1 MITGQFVGEVF
12 SKEIWNSKM
21 NELIKE
27 EYPQRLENLFT
38 DKTDSEDN
46 PISLPGL
53 NMSEVYFIT
62 SQSTASAS
70 ELLINGLKP
79 YINVIQI
86 GDVTLGKN
94 VGSITLYDYIDN
106 NSLTKNPNHNY
117 AMQPIVL
124 KIANSEGN
132 ADFVNGLLP
141 DRSIKEDKFNLG
153 IIGDVNE
160 PILSETLSRING
172 SSKKVKKLNTFE
184 SELLFNPNNSKK
196 QIMYVQG
203 LKKK

>member
-1 MITGQFVGEVF
+1 
-12 SKEIWNSKM
+12 
-21 NELIKE
+21 
-27 EYPQRLENLFT
+27 
-38 DKTDSEDN
+38 
-46 PISLPGL
+46 
-53 NMSEVYFIT
+53 MSEVYFIT